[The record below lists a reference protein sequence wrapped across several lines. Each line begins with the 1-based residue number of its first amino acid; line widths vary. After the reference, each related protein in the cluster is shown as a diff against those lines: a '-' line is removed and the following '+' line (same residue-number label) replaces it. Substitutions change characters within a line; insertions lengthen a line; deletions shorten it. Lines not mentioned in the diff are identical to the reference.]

1 MGLLIIQWKAKNY
14 PSLLWLDLEMK
25 KPENCQSKLWKMMKL
40 DFGVPIF
47 GRNLEP

>member
-25 KPENCQSKLWKMMKL
+25 KPENCQSKLCKMMIGFWGTRFWEKI
-40 DFGVPIF
+40 GYP
-47 GRNLEP
+47 